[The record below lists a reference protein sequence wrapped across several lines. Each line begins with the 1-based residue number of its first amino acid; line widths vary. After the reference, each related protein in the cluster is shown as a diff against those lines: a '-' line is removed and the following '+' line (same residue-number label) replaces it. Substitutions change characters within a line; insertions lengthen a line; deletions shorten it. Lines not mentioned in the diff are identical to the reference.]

1 MRAIITYSRIR
12 YQMGTNVS
20 RGLIPNHSPKRE
32 GQATPNYTYLS
43 CMCIHIPTLH
53 AHACANVYLCAYV
66 HTPILHACAHVHLPF
81 THMCI
86 HVHTPTLHACL
97 YVHLPFMCVHMYTYL
112 PSCKCIHTLT
122 LHTCLYVH
130 LPFTCVCMCMCTST
144 LGVDCS
150 SGTPALFMY
159 KSVLDLFLSYVHF
172 PYSRKAVVTLYTS
185 TYSICIYRL
194 PIRACWYCPYVHV
207 GTPYT
212 IVLLAS
218 HLYHAH

>member
-43 CMCIHIPTLH
+43 CMCIHTPTLH

-97 YVHLPFMCVHMYTYL
+97 YVHLLFTLVYMYTY
-112 PSCKCIHTLT
+112 PSCVCICTPT
-122 LHTCLYVH
+122 YLHASVYIH
-130 LPFTCVCMCMCTST
+130 LPFTLVYMYTYPSHVCVCVCVHLPLELIVPLALLLCLCTN
-144 LGVDCS
+144 
-150 SGTPALFMY
+150 
-159 KSVLDLFLSYVHF
+159 
-172 PYSRKAVVTLYTS
+172 LYWT
-185 TYSICIYRL
+185 CF
-194 PIRACWYCPYVHV
+194 
-207 GTPYT
+207 
-212 IVLLAS
+212 
-218 HLYHAH
+218 